1 MEGALGTLQLG
12 VAALLTAPLVG
23 VVVLAIQLVP
33 SRPVRIAAEWYVDL
47 MRAFPLLVFLVIAY
61 YLLLPLL
68 GLRVDPF
75 VAATVAFALKHGVYF
90 AEIYRGGWLSVDR
103 GQFLAAQSIGLTR
116 WRMLRYVIAPQM
128 LLIILPALTSQA
140 TLVVRDL
147 RRIPRRPRCLPGR
160 KGAGRRRLHRAV
172 GRRDLGAGQPDLR
185 RRSRARP
192 GRDGPDLPACGG
204 RQPARRN
211 PGQAIPDRG
220 AARRRLPGGASGASP
235 RRAGLSRLPPVASRL
250 VGRRSRGEACALRW
264 PKARRGSRAAAQT
277 LAQHDAARRDDGQ
290 RRGYR
295 SPLAGNAFASRR
307 PRPWPGGSASIPPRS
322 RAPSRRGTRMRPGAT
337 IRISRRAAMPIS
349 GTSGRPAMGRT
360 PASRRWQARPS
371 SQSDCVPATSA
382 HSPASAWT
390 QRPACSAP
398 TLRPF
403 SACTR
408 SATTWPALWRE
419 PIRAPASRSALRSS
433 LG

>member
-1 MEGALGTLQLG
+1 VDALFSHFLNFEALWRARIVLMEGALGTLQLG

-147 RRIPRRPRCLPGR
+147 PLAFIIGYFEILTSARAAQVFTRNSTTLVGAVMAYAVALLLLQWA
-160 KGAGRRRLHRAV
+160 AGRIEAYSKRRL
-172 GRRDLGAGQPDLR
+172 
-185 RRSRARP
+185 
-192 GRDGPDLPACGG
+192 
-204 RQPARRN
+204 
-211 PGQAIPDRG
+211 
-220 AARRRLPGGASGASP
+220 
-235 RRAGLSRLPPVASRL
+235 
-250 VGRRSRGEACALRW
+250 EA
-264 PKARRGSRAAAQT
+264 
-277 LAQHDAARRDDGQ
+277 
-290 RRGYR
+290 
-295 SPLAGNAFASRR
+295 
-307 PRPWPGGSASIPPRS
+307 
-322 RAPSRRGTRMRPGAT
+322 
-337 IRISRRAAMPIS
+337 
-349 GTSGRPAMGRT
+349 
-360 PASRRWQARPS
+360 
-371 SQSDCVPATSA
+371 
-382 HSPASAWT
+382 
-390 QRPACSAP
+390 
-398 TLRPF
+398 
-403 SACTR
+403 
-408 SATTWPALWRE
+408 
-419 PIRAPASRSALRSS
+419 
-433 LG
+433 